1 MKKGIAIGLLLVWCI
16 VLYFNLENP
25 ENLVSFTTVVLGIA
39 VALLVVPWDKLV
51 HFKAGGLELSVE
63 KNYRSAVKGYENS
76 KTGELMDILSAYR
89 ETLPILNGAR
99 IFWIEDRPANVLGE
113 RRILRALGI
122 NINMVTPTGTDPAPI
137 YESIASD
144 NDYDLIISD
153 IQWRD
158 KAGNPTYG
166 GLELIRALRDT
177 NIDGNM
183 KRLPVIFYT
192 AYTRAQLETIKQ
204 QTNLTFYEN
213 MYFCDMVETLVD
225 RVSRLLIEYR
235 TRPLKVGKKGAT

>member
-1 MKKGIAIGLLLVWCI
+1 MKKGIAIGLLLIWCI
-16 VLYFNLENP
+16 VLYFNLEHA
-25 ENLVSFTTVVLGIA
+25 ETLVSFTTVVLGIA
-39 VALLVVPWDKLV
+39 VALLVIPWENLV

-63 KNYRSAVKGYENS
+63 KNYKSAVEGYENS
-76 KTGELMDILSAYR
+76 KTSELMDILSDYKD
-89 ETLPILNGAR
+89 TLPVLNGAR

-122 NINMVTPTGTDPAPI
+122 NIRMLTPDVTNPRPI
-137 YESIASD
+137 FDSVKSD

-158 KAGNPTYG
+158 EAGNPTYG
-166 GLELIRALRDT
+166 GLEVIRTIRDAD
-177 NIDGNM
+177 IDANM

-192 AYTRAQLETIKQ
+192 AYSKAQLETIKQ
-204 QTNLTFYEN
+204 QTNLPFYEN
-213 MYFCDMVETLVD
+213 MYFCDGVENLVD

-235 TRPLKVGKKGAT
+235 TRPLRVGKKGAT